1 MNTQAYEKDLV
12 VLLPSKDAQ
21 FLWSG
26 VLARAVDMGL
36 RTPSVQFD
44 THQLRD
50 AGCLDADEFL
60 ESQTSR
66 FERALVFVANRTRSG
81 RPGRSREELESTIER
96 NMERSGWEHRVKA
109 IVVDPGIERWLLERE
124 LGGTWMPGA
133 GDLQSMID
141 EALRRRRTPRSPE
154 IYRALGARLVE
165 EGGSD
170 PAWRKMIATLK
181 QWFGLE
187 PTLSEQRGRASL
199 QAQFAALVEQ
209 WLEETSHLSSMA
221 DVIQH
226 PAYQQIIAMGPEV
239 LPLILR
245 DLEAEPKHWGPALR
259 AITGARPV
267 PREHAGKVKLVA
279 EAWLRWA
286 REHGYVW

>member
-1 MNTQAYEKDLV
+1 MNAQVYEKDLV
-12 VLLPSKDAQ
+12 VLLPNKDAQ
-21 FLWSG
+21 FLWNG
-26 VLARAVDMGL
+26 VLARAGDMGL

-81 RPGRSREELESTIER
+81 RPGRSREELEATIER
-96 NMERSGWEHRVKA
+96 NMGRSGWERRAKA
-109 IVVDPGIERWLLERE
+109 IVVDPGIERWLLDRE
-124 LGGTWMPGA
+124 LREPWVPGT
-133 GDLQSMID
+133 GDLQSKID
-141 EALRRRRTPRSPE
+141 AALRHRRMPRSPD
-154 IYRALGARLVE
+154 IYRALGGRLVE
-165 EGGSD
+165 EGMPD

-181 QWFGLE
+181 QWFGME
-187 PTLSEQRGRASL
+187 PEAREQRGKASL
-199 QAQFAALVEQ
+199 EAQFAALVER
-209 WLEETSHLSSMA
+209 WLEETSHLSSMTA
-221 DVIQH
+221 IIEH
-226 PAYQQIIAMGPEV
+226 PAYQQIIAMGQDV
-239 LPLILR
+239 IPLILR

-259 AITGARPV
+259 AITGKRPV
-267 PREHAGKVKLVA
+267 PREHAGKIKLVA